1 MDVIVLGATGSIGR
15 QTADVIRSHPDRLR
29 ARGLV
34 SRRDW
39 SGMVALARTL
49 KPDWV
54 YLEDQEAADRAATEL
69 PATVALLEDAA
80 QVQDAIA
87 AAPAGTAVVAAMS
100 GLAGLDWVMTA
111 AAAGLRLCL
120 ANKETLVA
128 AGAPVTEAVR
138 RHGATLLP
146 VDSEHSALMQAIGAE
161 RDAVARLILTC
172 SGGPFRGWPA
182 DRLDTV
188 TVADAL
194 RHPTWRMGAKITID
208 SATLMNKG
216 LEIIE
221 ATWLFS
227 LPEDRIDVVI
237 HPQSVVHSL
246 AEMRDGSVLAQ
257 LGPPDMRLPI
267 QLALSWPERWAS
279 PVDRLNL
286 AHLGALEF
294 FPPDHAA
301 FPAIGL
307 AREASRRGGTFPAVL
322 NAANEEAV
330 GRFLAGEIR
339 FSDIWRLTADVL
351 ARWAGGPAES
361 LGAVKEA
368 DQWARRTAQAWRPAG
383 REARPC

>member
-34 SRRDW
+34 GRRDW
-39 SGMVALARTL
+39 SGMLALVRL
-49 KPDWV
+49 LQPDWV
-54 YLEDQEAADRAATEL
+54 YLADPEAAARVRDAL
-69 PATVALLEDAA
+69 PGSVAWLAEPGEVDG
-80 QVQDAIA
+80 AIA

-128 AGAPVTEAVR
+128 AGAPVTDAVR

-146 VDSEHSALMQAIGAE
+146 VDSEHSALMQAIGRE

-172 SGGPFRGWPA
+172 SGGPFRGWSP
-182 DRLDTV
+182 DRLEAV
-188 TVADAL
+188 TVAEAL

-221 ATWLFS
+221 ATWLFG

-246 AEMRDGSVLAQ
+246 AEMEDGSVLAQ

-267 QLALSWPERWAS
+267 QLALSWPERWSSA
-279 PVDRLNL
+279 VDRLNL
-286 AHLGALEF
+286 AQLGTLEF
-294 FPPDHAA
+294 FPPDHQA

-322 NAANEEAV
+322 NAANEEGV
-330 GRFLAGEIR
+330 GRFLAGDIR
-339 FSDIWRLTADVL
+339 FSDIWRLVQDVL
-351 ARWAGGPAES
+351 ERWAGGPADS

-368 DQWARRTAQAWRPAG
+368 DQWARRAARAWKAAG
-383 REARPC
+383 KGGRPC